1 MSDFFEIQ
9 QQQQQQYM
17 MDMNPIDEDIN
28 NVPITSGDLL
38 SNPGQDYYINNN
50 NFSHQLDMAQFSN
63 INCPTANNGNNQV
76 DLGAISAQ
84 PVVINNTDYYYN
96 DINWNYSPIS
106 EMISTSPQSTASNFS
121 TPSIVSDYA
130 NQTQL
135 PQYYPFDYMVS
146 DISSQNQSNVTMDW
160 DHYNNDN
167 IDLSFFNQ
175 DVIPLPIPSASM
187 SDAQS
192 TLVNPESMNQQQQ
205 IKPTAVNKPVNPK
218 SNSNQ
223 SISEM
228 ISTSPQSTASNFS
241 TPSIVSDYAVQ
252 TQLPQYYPFNYM
264 VSDVSSQIQSNVT
277 KDWDHYNND
286 NIDLSFFNQDVI
298 PLPISSAS
306 MSDAQSTLVNTESM
320 KQQQQIKPT
329 AANKPVKP
337 KSNSN
342 QSSDDLARKLELKR
356 ERNRVAARKCRN
368 KKLQLIEEYKK
379 TNAQLQKDI
388 EESEALL
395 RKINA
400 RKFELR
406 AALLN
411 ALNSYPLQSLTPST
425 VLQECNEQSIQ

>member
-38 SNPGQDYYINNN
+38 SNLGQDYYMNNS
-50 NFSHQLDMAQFSN
+50 FSHQLDMAQFSN

-135 PQYYPFDYMVS
+135 PQYYPFNYMVS
-146 DISSQNQSNVTMDW
+146 DVSSQNQSNVTKDW
-160 DHYNNDN
+160 DHYNNGN

-175 DVIPLPIPSASM
+175 DVVPLPIPSASM

-192 TLVNPESMNQQQQ
+192 TLVNPESMIQQQQ
-205 IKPTAVNKPVNPK
+205 IKPTTVNKPVN
-218 SNSNQ
+218 
-223 SISEM
+223 
-228 ISTSPQSTASNFS
+228 
-241 TPSIVSDYAVQ
+241 
-252 TQLPQYYPFNYM
+252 
-264 VSDVSSQIQSNVT
+264 
-277 KDWDHYNND
+277 
-286 NIDLSFFNQDVI
+286 
-298 PLPISSAS
+298 
-306 MSDAQSTLVNTESM
+306 
-320 KQQQQIKPT
+320 
-329 AANKPVKP
+329 P

-379 TNAQLQKDI
+379 TNAKLQKDI

-411 ALNSYPLQSLTPST
+411 ALNSYPLQSFNTFDSIA
-425 VLQECNEQSIQ
+425 ECNEQSIHNSISINNNIIELNY